1 MLGQIEVRLVP
12 AQSHILVG
20 DFTAWE
26 AGIARK
32 ASRDV
37 CTGVD
42 AGVASVAGIL
52 QCVLESEVLFGS
64 FGGGWRGGRVSE
76 RGGAHGVLGGGCV
89 GQRRSCG
96 RGAAKGVFEDAY
108 EKWSDSYVVSEA
120 KGFKKH
126 LLAAWVVKICA

>member
-20 DFTAWE
+20 ILTAWE
-26 AGIARK
+26 AGTARE
-32 ASRDV
+32 ASRDI

-64 FGGGWRGGRVSE
+64 FGGGLSGGRASE
-76 RGGAHGVLGGGCV
+76 WGGAHGMLGGGCV
-89 GQRRSCG
+89 G
-96 RGAAKGVFEDAY
+96 D
-108 EKWSDSYVVSEA
+108 
-120 KGFKKH
+120 
-126 LLAAWVVKICA
+126 